1 MEENIKFYV
10 KRHIESEKIDI
21 SNRKK
26 TKKIILNYKPDFI
39 FHLAAQALVNK
50 SYQDPLQTFKT
61 NAIGSANILNAIK
74 NLSKDEFEFVW
85 GKLYTSYINAL
96 NDELTFEI
104 ISENSLKESVHN
116 LEPSY

>member
-1 MEENIKFYV
+1 MMSDSY
-10 KRHIESEKIDI
+10 HIYFKGE
-21 SNRKK
+21 
-26 TKKIILNYKPDFI
+26 ILF
-39 FHLAAQALVNK
+39 
-50 SYQDPLQTFKT
+50 
-61 NAIGSANILNAIK
+61 K

-104 ISENSLKESVHN
+104 ISENTLKESVHN

>member
-1 MEENIKFYV
+1 MVAINTPSLHSCV
-10 KRHIESEKIDI
+10 KKGQEYFSIMFDSYHIYFKGE
-21 SNRKK
+21 
-26 TKKIILNYKPDFI
+26 ILF
-39 FHLAAQALVNK
+39 
-50 SYQDPLQTFKT
+50 
-61 NAIGSANILNAIK
+61 K

-104 ISENSLKESVHN
+104 ISENSVKESVHN